1 MLATHVGF
9 ARGKR
14 SLPSSARFPVEI
26 AFSNFARVS
35 SLALVSA
42 DTRRGCCAV
51 ARSPRAEE
59 DINCARRQTRETNS
73 KHRAGGRARVSA
85 GAKTQ
90 IAARFR
96 SLHKISTC
104 SPRYP
109 GPPLHKLSRVPTRG
123 AQEIAAALPRRLR
136 TTTSRRRCRS
146 SLVFAATARAGRV
159 TGGCRRDLVQGG
171 TGPRR
176 LPRTRGWASGRCPLC
191 RTCNRESSRSGST
204 FHRSARAAGVSR
216 LMARVLVRV
225 WFRRIQGLL
234 YGQHPRVRATLGFHQ
249 ACRHPSGRAPGPL
262 IVKRRVRV
270 RPVRHLLMGRVGSQR
285 PEPVVM

>member
-1 MLATHVGF
+1 MLALKPRLQHGLGRCTKSRLVH
-9 ARGKR
+9 RGT
-14 SLPSSARFPVEI
+14 PV
-26 AFSNFARVS
+26 
-35 SLALVSA
+35 LL
-42 DTRRGCCAV
+42 C
-51 ARSPRAEE
+51 
-59 DINCARRQTRETNS
+59 TNS
-73 KHRAGGRARVSA
+73 AGCQLGAPRKSPQLFRVVSELPHRVA
-85 GAKTQ
+85 
-90 IAARFR
+90 
-96 SLHKISTC
+96 
-104 SPRYP
+104 
-109 GPPLHKLSRVPTRG
+109 
-123 AQEIAAALPRRLR
+123 
-136 TTTSRRRCRS
+136 RCRS

-234 YGQHPRVRATLGFHQ
+234 YRQHPRVRATLGFHQ